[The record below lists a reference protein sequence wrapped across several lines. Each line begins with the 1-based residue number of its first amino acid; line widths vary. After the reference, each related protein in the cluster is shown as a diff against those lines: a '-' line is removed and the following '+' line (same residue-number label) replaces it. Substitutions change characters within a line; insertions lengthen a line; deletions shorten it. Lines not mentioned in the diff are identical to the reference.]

1 MRGGEQPRDD
11 KPRDSFHCAL
21 WLLLKLWPNSPTA
34 PPDNAK
40 ECATWAS
47 TQTQCLDFDFNKVS

>member
-21 WLLLKLWPNSPTA
+21 WLLLKLWPNSPT
-34 PPDNAK
+34 
-40 ECATWAS
+40 S
-47 TQTQCLDFDFNKVS
+47 TTRQCKGMRNMGFNTNTMSGL